1 MKRQIIHIDED
12 KCTGCEQCI
21 INCPEGALAIVDG
34 VARLV
39 SDIQC
44 DGLGACIGHCPED
57 AITIEV
63 REAEAYDERKV
74 IETMIPQ
81 GQSVLQAHLDHLR
94 DHDQKAE
101 LAEAHAVLKEH
112 GIDLSEPKEKPK
124 AKILGHGHALHPGGG
139 GCPGSKAFSFAPKPG
154 IQPAASDDAAP
165 GGQPSQLAQWPI
177 QLHLV
182 SPAAPYFRNSHL
194 VLSADCVAHS
204 VGDYHQRF
212 LKGNSLAIACPKLD
226 QGKEIYLNKLV
237 SLVDDAQIQ
246 TLTVLTMEVPCCS
259 GLFRMARQA
268 VETASRD
275 IPMRLV
281 VVGVRGDVLTDE
293 WLPVGNEKK
302 QASSAE

>member
-34 VARLV
+34 KARLV

-81 GQSVLQAHLDHLR
+81 GQSVLRAHLEHLR
-94 DHDQKAE
+94 EHDQTAE

-112 GIDLSEPKEKPK
+112 GVDLSANKAKPK
-124 AKILGHGHALHPGGG
+124 ATILGHGHALHPGGG
-139 GCPGSKAFSFAPKPG
+139 CPGSRAFSFAPKDTP
-154 IQPAASDDAAP
+154 QVSSDDAAP
-165 GGQPSQLAQWPI
+165 GGQPSQLAQWPV

-182 SPAAPYFRNSHL
+182 SPMAPYFRDSHL
-194 VLSADCVAHS
+194 VLSADCVAHA

-212 LKGNSLAIACPKLD
+212 LRGNSLAIACPKLD
-226 QGKEIYLNKLV
+226 QGREIYLNKLV

-259 GLFRMARQA
+259 GLFHMARQA

-275 IPMRLV
+275 IPIRLV
-281 VVGVRGDVLTDE
+281 VVGVRGDVLSDQ
-293 WLPVGNEKK
+293 WLPMENDRKR
-302 QASSAE
+302 ASASE